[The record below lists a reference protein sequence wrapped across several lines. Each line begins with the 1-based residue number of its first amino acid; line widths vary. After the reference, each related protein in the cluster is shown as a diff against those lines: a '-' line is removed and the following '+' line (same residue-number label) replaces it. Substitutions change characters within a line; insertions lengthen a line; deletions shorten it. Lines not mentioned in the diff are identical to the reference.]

1 MMIKGEYVFYENGQE
16 IYRQPNIITNFGK
29 RYMTSFL
36 AGTVSG
42 GTKDIC
48 LGIADSTDY
57 TLEAANTRLGFEFY
71 KLPVTLGSMDINTS
85 TPTYDV
91 VYKTTIPQDVVGVI
105 KEVGIYP
112 GTRTSINNYDSKF
125 ISDFEIET
133 DWYTADTSQN
143 PTSFTSS
150 PSPRIGASVLEF
162 KFETGDTSNTTREY
176 KSNVGLLDISGYS
189 ANDSLTLAYNRAH
202 SNLASIKIKFYTS
215 SGNYYYGIF
224 TPTSGTGNKI
234 TSIDMSDIFTNTVG
248 TPDASSISTIGFELT
263 RTSAASAATAYM
275 EGFRI
280 NDEDTFDPNFGLI
293 SRSVLGSAI
302 TKTAGRAIDIEYKLS
317 LGF

>member
-1 MMIKGEYVFYENGQE
+1 MIKGEYVFYENGKE
-16 IYRQPNIITNFGK
+16 IYKQPNLITNFGK
-29 RYMTSFL
+29 RYLTSFL

-48 LGIADSTDY
+48 LGIDTTAAVNTD
-57 TLEAANTRLGFEFY
+57 TRLGFEFY
-71 KLPVTLGSMDINTS
+71 KLPVTLGSIDINTS
-85 TPTYDV
+85 TPLYSV
-91 VYKTTIPQDVVGVI
+91 IYKTTIPQDVVGII

-133 DWYTADTSQN
+133 DWYTSDTNQN

-150 PSPRIGASVLEF
+150 PTPRIGGSVLEF

-176 KSNVGLLDISGYS
+176 KYNVGLLDISGYS
-189 ANDSLTLAYNRAH
+189 SKDSLTLAYNRAH
-202 SNLASIKIKFYTS
+202 SNLISIKIKFYTS
-215 SGNYYYGIF
+215 SGNYYYGVF
-224 TPTSGTGNKI
+224 TPSAGTGDKI
-234 TSIDMSDIFTNTVG
+234 TSIDMSNVFTNTVG
-248 TPDASSISTIGFELT
+248 SPDATSISIIGFELT
-263 RTSAASAATAYM
+263 RTSAASAATSYM

-293 SRSVLGSAI
+293 SRSVLGSEI
-302 TKTAGRAIDIEYKLS
+302 IKSAGRAIDIEYKLS